1 MLVPL
6 LLLFFFRASRR
17 RALSAPL
24 RLFFLYGFLTT
35 DVDADVDMV
44 LDVDADVD
52 MDAATEADAVPDTE
66 ADAEAETDLANLLP
80 IPILATTGTAFDIA
94 DGVMITSLSLDSSLD
109 SESLESE
116 ESSSLERSDIT
127 STTFLLLLSLMVVVT
142 LWFMVCGFV
151 FDHFHIGKTK
161 SVFYKLALLQSVSE
175 SV

>member
-1 MLVPL
+1 
-6 LLLFFFRASRR
+6 
-17 RALSAPL
+17 LSAPL

-52 MDAATEADAVPDTE
+52 MDADAVPDTE
-66 ADAEAETDLANLLP
+66 ADAEVETDLANLLP

-142 LWFMVCGFV
+142 LWFMVCRLSLCSTIF
-151 FDHFHIGKTK
+151 IGKTK
-161 SVFYKLALLQSVSE
+161 SLKNWHYFSP
-175 SV
+175 